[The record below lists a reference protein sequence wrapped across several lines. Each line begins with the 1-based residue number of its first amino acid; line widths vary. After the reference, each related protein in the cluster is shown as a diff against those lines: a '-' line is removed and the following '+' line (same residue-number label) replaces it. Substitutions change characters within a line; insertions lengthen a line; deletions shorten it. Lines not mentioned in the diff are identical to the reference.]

1 MSRMTV
7 LIHCIKDARF
17 VAAATAIP
25 LILALAGVIVCG
37 TAILNQSINVSVS
50 IQGLVFQIQETV
62 TIGFR
67 QIRLQVAGFQSV
79 DATTY
84 IKQAC
89 PNQPTNQT
97 SQNVAYPCIGSV
109 PGDSSD
115 QNICILPTS
124 FASFAASQVF
134 AAFAITL
141 QVAQPALVM
150 LLAFKKVHK
159 HSFTISSCAII
170 VFLIISVC
178 CAALGAQKFE
188 DCLFQLA
195 AMTAPSS
202 ASYSTQLLPG
212 ANNIIAA
219 IFFQFFIWT

>member
-1 MSRMTV
+1 M
-7 LIHCIKDARF
+7 
-17 VAAATAIP
+17 
-25 LILALAGVIVCG
+25 
-37 TAILNQSINVSVS
+37 
-50 IQGLVFQIQETV
+50 
-62 TIGFR
+62 
-67 QIRLQVAGFQSV
+67 
-79 DATTY
+79 
-84 IKQAC
+84 
-89 PNQPTNQT
+89 
-97 SQNVAYPCIGSV
+97 

-150 LLAFKKVHK
+150 LVAFEKVHT
-159 HSFTISSCAII
+159 HIFSISSCAII

-188 DCLFQLA
+188 DCLFQLV

>member
-1 MSRMTV
+1 MTV

-37 TAILNQSINVSVS
+37 TAISVS

-97 SQNVAYPCIGSV
+97 SQNVAYPCIGS
-109 PGDSSD
+109 
-115 QNICILPTS
+115 
-124 FASFAASQVF
+124 
-134 AAFAITL
+134 
-141 QVAQPALVM
+141 
-150 LLAFKKVHK
+150 
-159 HSFTISSCAII
+159 
-170 VFLIISVC
+170 
-178 CAALGAQKFE
+178 
-188 DCLFQLA
+188 
-195 AMTAPSS
+195 S
-202 ASYSTQLLPG
+202 AR
-212 ANNIIAA
+212 
-219 IFFQFFIWT
+219 